1 MLTDDDSKGNNSAWI
16 TAQIKEG
23 LGFPLDLKLSH
34 TSHKYTEKKT
44 LEFDPDRI
52 KPGEVIVVKVSKWD
66 GLVNVF
72 FAVMNVGGKQI
83 LIKRLKT

>member
-1 MLTDDDSKGNNSAWI
+1 MTHDDSKGNNSNWI
-16 TAQIKEG
+16 TAQFKEC
-23 LGFPLDLKLSH
+23 LGFPLDLKISH

-52 KPGEVIVVKVSKWD
+52 KPGEAIVVKVSKWD
-66 GLVNVF
+66 GLVNAF

-83 LIKRLKT
+83 IIKRLKT